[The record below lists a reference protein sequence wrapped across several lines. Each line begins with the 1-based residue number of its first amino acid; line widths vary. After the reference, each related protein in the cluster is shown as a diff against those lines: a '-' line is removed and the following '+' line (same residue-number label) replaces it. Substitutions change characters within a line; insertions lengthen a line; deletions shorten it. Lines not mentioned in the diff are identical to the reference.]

1 MVKRGVEKVRRKLH
15 MKYDQ
20 LHFTTEPNRGGEK
33 EEEELVPPP
42 SFPPHPR

>member
-33 EEEELVPPP
+33 EEELVPPP